1 MSQPSLAFIGL
12 GTMGYP
18 MAGHLAGAGYPV
30 CVCNRS
36 AEKAAKWITEFSG
49 RTADTPQMAAKGAE
63 FVFTCVGN
71 DDDLGAV
78 TLGEN
83 GVLSAMASGA
93 VLVDHTTASAGMARK
108 IDAAAAKMDIGFLDA
123 PVSGGEAGAVNGAL
137 TVMVGGKPEVFDRA
151 RPLIE
156 AYARAVTHM
165 GPVGAGQMT
174 KMVNQICVAGL
185 LQGLA
190 EGLAFAECAGL
201 EGEKVVEVISK
212 GAAGSWQMDNRALT
226 MLKREFDFGF
236 AVDWMRKDLDI
247 CLAEAADNGAELPIT
262 ETINKFYK
270 EVQEMGGGRKDT
282 SSLIERLNRKQSSG
296 KK

>member
-18 MAGHLAGAGYPV
+18 MAGHLARAGYPV
-30 CVCNRS
+30 CVYNRN
-36 AEKAAKWITEFSG
+36 ADKAAKWVSDYG
-49 RTADTPQMAAKGAE
+49 GKAADTPQAAARQAD

-71 DDDLGAV
+71 DDDLAAV

-83 GVLSAMASGA
+83 GALYGMVEGA

-108 IDAAAAKMDIGFLDA
+108 IDAAAQEKGIGFLDA
-123 PVSGGEAGAVNGAL
+123 PVSGGEAGAKNGAL
-137 TVMVGGKPEVFDRA
+137 TVMVGGNTDIFDRA
-151 RPLIE
+151 RPVIDS
-156 AYARAVTHM
+156 YARAVTWI
-165 GPVGAGQMT
+165 GPVGAGQLT

-190 EGLAFAECAGL
+190 EGLAFAKCAGL
-201 EGEKVVEVISK
+201 DGEKVVEVISK

-226 MLKREFDFGF
+226 MLKGEFDFGF

-247 CLAEAADNGAELPIT
+247 CLAEAANNGAELPMAEI
-262 ETINKFYK
+262 INKYYK
-270 EVQEMGGGRKDT
+270 DIQAMDGGRKDT
-282 SSLIERLNRKQSSG
+282 SSLILRLNREQPDG
-296 KK
+296 KA